1 MSTANEANPTPPT
14 VPPQISAANVA
25 ALPLGHDPAEQAPI
39 PGVLTAVESL
49 LRQPRRVMYRL
60 RQTESGS
67 LIAALVLIALVC
79 SLGYGVVVGTFSGG
93 IQLWAAPIKVAA
105 GLFISALIC
114 LPSLYVF
121 SCLGGSRASVKELF
135 GLVAGLLTLMTVLLI
150 SFAPV
155 AWIFSQSTK
164 SVVAMGALHLVFWF
178 VATYFGVRFLNAGFA
193 HHQDKSS
200 GGLSVWVLIFVM
212 VMLQMTT
219 ALRPIVGTAD
229 TLLPVEKKFFVT
241 HWVDSLIATK

>member
-14 VPPQISAANVA
+14 VPPQIAAASAA

-39 PGVLTAVESL
+39 SGVLTAVESL
-49 LRQPRRVMYRL
+49 LREPRRVMYRL
-60 RQTESGS
+60 RQPESGT
-67 LIAALVLIALVC
+67 LIAALALITLVC

-93 IQLWAAPIKVAA
+93 VQLWAAPAKIAA
-105 GLFISALIC
+105 GLLISALIC

-121 SCLGGSRASVKELF
+121 SCLGGSRASIKELF

-155 AWIFSQSTK
+155 AWIFSQSTE
-164 SVVAMGALHLVFWF
+164 SVAAMGALHLVFWL

-193 HHQDKSS
+193 QHQDKS

-229 TLLPVEKKFFVT
+229 TLLPAEKKFFVT
-241 HWVDSLIATK
+241 HWIDSLKATK